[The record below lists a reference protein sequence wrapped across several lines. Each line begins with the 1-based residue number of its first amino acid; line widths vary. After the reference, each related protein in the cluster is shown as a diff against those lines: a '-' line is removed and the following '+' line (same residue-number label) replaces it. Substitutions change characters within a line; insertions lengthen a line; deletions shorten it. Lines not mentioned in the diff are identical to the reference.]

1 MFIQIDNDVININ
14 HIIMIECYR
23 RLRSA
28 ADPEGS
34 SYYNYVMKIH
44 LRGGLTKVVVDGS
57 SYDKFKKLQNTMGR
71 ILACTDHD
79 VIRNIKLDCDDIK
92 FDNSLPIIK
101 SGVKY
106 L

>member
-14 HIIMIECYR
+14 HIIMIECYK

-34 SYYNYVMKIH
+34 YYNYVMKIH
-44 LRGGLTKVVVDGS
+44 LGDGLTKVVDSS
-57 SYDKFKKLQNTMGR
+57 SYDKFKKLQNTMGH